1 MRTSKAGKIP
11 TRRRRT
17 GAQAAWQI
25 GRHTP
30 KKEEAVASAFFWV
43 LACGRLRFEAAP
55 RLGDAAKR
63 KLEILGILC
72 DEALASASL

>member
-30 KKEEAVASAFFWV
+30 KKEEAVASALFCV
-43 LACGRLRFEAAP
+43 LSCGRFRFKAVP

-63 KLEILGILC
+63 KLET
-72 DEALASASL
+72 SAI